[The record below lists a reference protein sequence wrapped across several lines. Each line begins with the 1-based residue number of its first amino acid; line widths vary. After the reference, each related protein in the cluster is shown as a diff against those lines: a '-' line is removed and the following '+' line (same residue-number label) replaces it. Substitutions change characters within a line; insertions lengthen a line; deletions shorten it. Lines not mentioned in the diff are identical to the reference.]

1 MSLQTIVDNAT
12 FITIKRKKLA
22 SQSVS
27 RSGRVLTA
35 EVASAE
41 PYRLIIGMH
50 NGLTYSDNRDLIE
63 SLDSLDVTEESTIDI
78 GGTNSGLS
86 YITEYKGGMSST
98 QVGQCSVNGTPTGTN
113 IVLTTT
119 GVTSPTPANAFKK
132 GDYIQLGSGYR
143 YPYTVTADVAW
154 NATTVT
160 VPIHRPF
167 IPQDSYSPSGKPI
180 LVGKDIEFNVK
191 MVKKLD
197 YTIVPHDRLS
207 FEGDFEVVEII
218 RKEDG

>member
-1 MSLQTIVDNAT
+1 MSLQTIIDNAT

-41 PYRLIIGMH
+41 PYRFIVGMH
-50 NGLTYSDNRDLIE
+50 EGLTYSTNRDLVE
-63 SLDSLDVTEESTIDI
+63 SLDSLDVTVESTIDI
-78 GGTNSGLS
+78 GGTNSGLN
-86 YITEYKGGMSST
+86 YITSYQGGMTSG
-98 QVGQCSVNGTPTGTN
+98 QVNQVTVTSASASN
-113 IVLTTT
+113 IVLNTSAVT
-119 GVTSPTPANAFKK
+119 GSTPANAFKK
-132 GDYIQLGSGYR
+132 GDYIQLDTNYR

-154 NATTVT
+154 NGTSIT

-167 IPQDSYSPSGKPI
+167 IPQDSYTVSGKGI
-180 LVGKDIEFNVK
+180 NVGVDAEWHVK
-191 MVKKLD
+191 VVNKVD
-197 YTIVPHDRLS
+197 YSVVPHDRIAFGGE
-207 FEGDFEVVEII
+207 FELVEII

>member
-1 MSLQTIVDNAT
+1 MSLQTIIDNAT

-35 EVASAE
+35 QVASAE
-41 PYRLIIGMH
+41 PYRFIIGMH
-50 NGLTYSDNRDLIE
+50 EGLKYSTSRGLVE
-63 SLDSLDVTEESTIDI
+63 SLDSLDVTVESTIDI
-78 GGTNSGLS
+78 GGTNTGLN
-86 YITEYKGGMSST
+86 YITQYNGDMTPT
-98 QVGQCSVNGTPTGTN
+98 QVGQLYVNGTPSGNN
-113 IVLTTT
+113 IVITTS
-119 GVTSPTPANAFKK
+119 GVIGTPANAFKK

-160 VPIHRPF
+160 VPLHRPF
-167 IPQDSYSPSGKPI
+167 IPQDSYSASGKPI
-180 LVGKDIEFNVK
+180 LVGADVEWNVK
-191 MVKKLD
+191 IVKKLN
-197 YTIVPHDRLS
+197 YSILPYDRLS
-207 FEGDFEVVEII
+207 FEGNFELVEII

>member
-1 MSLQTIVDNAT
+1 MSLQTIIDNAT
-12 FITIKRKKLA
+12 FITIKRKRLA

-41 PYRLIIGMH
+41 PYRFVIGMH
-50 NGLTYSDNRDLIE
+50 NGLTYSENRDLVE
-63 SLDSLDVTEESTIDI
+63 TLDNLDVTEESTIDI
-78 GGTNSGLS
+78 GGTNSGLT
-86 YITEYKGGMSST
+86 YITEYKGGMTPT
-98 QVGQCSVNGTPTGTN
+98 QVGQCAINGTPTGTN
-113 IVLTTT
+113 IVVSTF
-119 GVTSPTPANAFKK
+119 GVVGTPANAFKK

-154 NATTVT
+154 NASTVT

-167 IPQDSYSPSGKPI
+167 IPQDSYTASGKPI